1 MKKNPTA
8 SDMGKV
14 GGPARAKA
22 LTAERRQ
29 EIARK
34 AAKARWGNG
43 TDPVATALEP
53 VSTARRPV
61 SNNKKGKK

>member
-22 LTAERRQ
+22 LSPERRQ

-34 AAKARWGNG
+34 AAEARWGTNG
-43 TDPVATALEP
+43 TPAALPDAPDPPKSVKP
-53 VSTARRPV
+53 K
-61 SNNKKGKK
+61 KKGKTA

>member
-22 LTAERRQ
+22 LTPERRQ

-34 AAKARWGNG
+34 AATARWGDRNG
-43 TDPVATALEP
+43 TVSALAEP
-53 VSTARRPV
+53 PAPSPRLKPKA
-61 SNNKKGKK
+61 KKVKA